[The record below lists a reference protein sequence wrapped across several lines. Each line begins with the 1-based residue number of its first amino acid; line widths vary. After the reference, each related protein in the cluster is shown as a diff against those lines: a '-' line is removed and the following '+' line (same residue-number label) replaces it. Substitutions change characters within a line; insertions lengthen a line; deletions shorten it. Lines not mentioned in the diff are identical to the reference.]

1 MALRL
6 PLLLLLLAVA
16 SVATPSAVATAD
28 PDVQWGLVRVDGG
41 DAAGL
46 GASAPTCDGLVGEC
60 VDEDDEL
67 DMEPEDARRFLYR
80 ANGRQR
86 FISYGALSRD
96 RVPCN
101 RRGHSYYNCRRSGR
115 ANPYRR
121 GCSVITRCARYLD

>member
-6 PLLLLLLAVA
+6 RLLLLLLAVA

-28 PDVQWGLVRVDGG
+28 PDVQ

-46 GASAPTCDGLVGEC
+46 WASAPTCDGLAGEC
-60 VDEDDEL
+60 VDEDDEP

-80 ANGRQR
+80 AHGRQR